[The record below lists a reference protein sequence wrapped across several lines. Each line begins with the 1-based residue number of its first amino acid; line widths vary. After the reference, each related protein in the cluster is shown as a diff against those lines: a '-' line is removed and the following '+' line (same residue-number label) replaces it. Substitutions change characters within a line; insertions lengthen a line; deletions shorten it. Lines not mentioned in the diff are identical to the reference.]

1 MSPMRRDG
9 ADKPEIAPTW
19 DALVERLIR
28 EAMDEGAF
36 DDLPYRGQR
45 LPVDDDMAAGDRALA
60 FRMLRNAGMAPPWIE
75 ADKDVRAILER
86 IEATLIGAQAAGQLE
101 QVRLRREL
109 TRLVREANVAIERLN
124 AEAPTDRQHR
134 RPIDPATIL
143 ARIDGSR
150 DGAG

>member
-9 ADKPEIAPTW
+9 AGRPEIAPTW

-28 EAMDEGAF
+28 EATEEGAF

-86 IEATLIGAQAAGQLE
+86 IEATLSGAQAAGPLA

-134 RPIDPATIL
+134 RPIDLAAIL
-143 ARIDGSR
+143 ARIDGSG

>member
-9 ADKPEIAPTW
+9 AGRPEIAPTW

-28 EAMDEGAF
+28 EAMEEGAF

-45 LPVDDDMAAGDRALA
+45 LPVDDDVAAGDRALA

-86 IEATLIGAQAAGQLE
+86 IEATLSGAQAAGPLA

-134 RPIDPATIL
+134 RPIDLAAIL
-143 ARIDGSR
+143 ARIDGSG